1 MLPKQMEQNIL
12 KSVVGENAQQVKEKK
27 ENEVVTTFT
36 TSNFLILNEQ
46 NQNTTSKCLETPD
59 SWHQFPKHCLYHSQQ
74 FKDKFNCGA
83 TPESQAIHEM
93 ASRWPFDEEVAF
105 KAISDY
111 S

>member
-1 MLPKQMEQNIL
+1 MKSQLRSQNKKEHTEQMLPKQMEQNIL

-59 SWHQFPKHCLYHSQQ
+59 S
-74 FKDKFNCGA
+74 
-83 TPESQAIHEM
+83 
-93 ASRWPFDEEVAF
+93 
-105 KAISDY
+105 
-111 S
+111 